1 MSDYDDDDVLE
12 DDVEED
18 DFDRLTE
25 NNEDE
30 PEGENLMDTMLE
42 DYQEIAELDQYE
54 QEGIDDTEYDH
65 DGGAKA
71 RADKEMEKR
80 DRAEMRRRLAR
91 SKAGERRGMILPSS
105 DEEDEDEDSDSASAD
120 VGFSRRRAK
129 RRRMGGDPGDG
140 DDDGDDDDLPA
151 EDLNAEKLQK
161 STEVHENS
169 RLGLMIMRA
178 FEHFLRTYRPDDWK
192 GDNPYYVDSM
202 QRMAEETSQTLTIRY
217 IPDLM
222 HAHPVLAQWIAEAPE
237 KIIPLLTQVAQDMA
251 ETKFETY
258 RGDHHMKREIFVRFM
273 GFPVVDDIRE
283 LRCSHIST
291 FVHVIGVVTRRSQV
305 YPELKTYYYN
315 CMKCSHTN
323 GPFAAPAGSDMEMPI
338 PKACVECESKGPFV
352 ICKEKTLYQNY
363 QRVMLQESPGNIPP
377 GRMPRSKEVILQSDL
392 VDTVRPGD
400 EVEVYGTYKAKYE
413 CGINVHHSFPVFHT
427 RLEANNIVRRND
439 VKLQQITD
447 EDHKEIIALSN
458 DEEIRERIIASMA
471 PSIYGEPHLKTALA
485 CAMFGAVPKVVA
497 GKHRIR
503 GDLNVLIMGDPG
515 LAKSQCLKYVNKTF
529 ERSVFT
535 TGKGA
540 SGVGLTAAVMKDR
553 ETGEWVLEG
562 GALVLA
568 DSGICLIDEFDKM
581 NDQDRTSIHEAMEQQ
596 SISISKAG
604 IITTLSARCA
614 VIAAANPIGGRYD
627 SQLTFSEN
635 VELTDPIL
643 SRFDIICV
651 LKDEVDAGKDEQLA
665 EFVVVSHMR
674 SHPTDPDTKI
684 KSRFEQARENAGK
697 KQIPQE
703 LLKKYILYARSQIM
717 PKVSDVDNAKISKF
731 YSEIRRESF
740 QTGGVPMTVRH
751 LESIVRIAEANARME
766 LREFVS
772 TRDVD
777 HAIATMLECFIQT
790 QKHQVAEKLRSRF
803 SRYLGASADQSTL
816 CKHLLEKELRRVSQL
831 AQLAFDYD
839 AASSPTVKQNIF
851 LSVAERHQVR
861 DAAVNFLRSEA
872 FTGPAPEYEFVER
885 PEDETQAAQA
895 PGDRLIRRIQ
905 T

>member
-1 MSDYDDDDVLE
+1 M
-12 DDVEED
+12 
-18 DFDRLTE
+18 
-25 NNEDE
+25 
-30 PEGENLMDTMLE
+30 
-42 DYQEIAELDQYE
+42 
-54 QEGIDDTEYDH
+54 
-65 DGGAKA
+65 
-71 RADKEMEKR
+71 
-80 DRAEMRRRLAR
+80 
-91 SKAGERRGMILPSS
+91 
-105 DEEDEDEDSDSASAD
+105 
-120 VGFSRRRAK
+120 
-129 RRRMGGDPGDG
+129 
-140 DDDGDDDDLPA
+140 
-151 EDLNAEKLQK
+151 
-161 STEVHENS
+161 
-169 RLGLMIMRA
+169 
-178 FEHFLRTYRPDDWK
+178 
-192 GDNPYYVDSM
+192 
-202 QRMAEETSQTLTIRY
+202 
-217 IPDLM
+217 
-222 HAHPVLAQWIAEAPE
+222 
-237 KIIPLLTQVAQDMA
+237 
-251 ETKFETY
+251 
-258 RGDHHMKREIFVRFM
+258 
-273 GFPVVDDIRE
+273 
-283 LRCSHIST
+283 
-291 FVHVIGVVTRRSQV
+291 
-305 YPELKTYYYN
+305 
-315 CMKCSHTN
+315 
-323 GPFAAPAGSDMEMPI
+323 
-338 PKACVECESKGPFV
+338 
-352 ICKEKTLYQNY
+352 
-363 QRVMLQESPGNIPP
+363 
-377 GRMPRSKEVILQSDL
+377 
-392 VDTVRPGD
+392 
-400 EVEVYGTYKAKYE
+400 
-413 CGINVHHSFPVFHT
+413 
-427 RLEANNIVRRND
+427 
-439 VKLQQITD
+439 
-447 EDHKEIIALSN
+447 
-458 DEEIRERIIASMA
+458 
-471 PSIYGEPHLKTALA
+471 
-485 CAMFGAVPKVVA
+485 AMFGGGQKVVA

-766 LREFVS
+766 LRDFVS
-772 TRDVD
+772 VRDVD

-790 QKHQVAEKLRSRF
+790 QKHQVAEKLRSKF
-803 SRYLGASADQSTL
+803 ARYLAASADQSSL
-816 CKHLLEKELRRVSQL
+816 CKHLLEKELQRVSRM
-831 AQLAFDYD
+831 AQLNMDYD
-839 AASSPTVKQNIF
+839 LASRPTVNQSVF
-851 LSVAERHQVR
+851 LRIAEKHQIK
-861 DAAVNFLRSEA
+861 DAANDFLKSAA
-872 FTGPAPEYEFVER
+872 FTGPTADYEFVDENPDDDNDRAPRER
-885 PEDETQAAQA
+885 LT
-895 PGDRLIRRIQ
+895 R
-905 T
+905 

>member
-1 MSDYDDDDVLE
+1 MNHTLTKTVEREFRTYE
-12 DDVEED
+12 D
-18 DFDRLTE
+18 T
-25 NNEDE
+25 
-30 PEGENLMDTMLE
+30 
-42 DYQEIAELDQYE
+42 AERDE
-54 QEGIDDTEYDH
+54 QEVRVAIH
-65 DGGAKA
+65 
-71 RADKEMEKR
+71 
-80 DRAEMRRRLAR
+80 
-91 SKAGERRGMILPSS
+91 
-105 DEEDEDEDSDSASAD
+105 
-120 VGFSRRRAK
+120 GF
-129 RRRMGGDPGDG
+129 
-140 DDDGDDDDLPA
+140 L
-151 EDLNAEKLQK
+151 
-161 STEVHENS
+161 VHENI
-169 RLGLMIMRA
+169 RDLQVQHLGKLVCV
-178 FEHFLRTYRPDDWK
+178 T
-192 GDNPYYVDSM
+192 
-202 QRMAEETSQTLTIRY
+202 
-217 IPDLM
+217 
-222 HAHPVLAQWIAEAPE
+222 
-237 KIIPLLTQVAQDMA
+237 
-251 ETKFETY
+251 
-258 RGDHHMKREIFVRFM
+258 
-273 GFPVVDDIRE
+273 
-283 LRCSHIST
+283 
-291 FVHVIGVVTRRSQV
+291 GVVTKRSQLNT
-305 YPELKTYYYN
+305 ELKRLFLR
-315 CMKCSHTN
+315 CGRCGFPS
-323 GPFAAPAGSDMEMPI
+323 GPFDVQEDKDLKPGSC
-338 PKACVECESKGPFV
+338 AECQSKGPCSV
-352 ICKEKTLYQNY
+352 DKELTLYGNHQKI
-363 QRVMLQESPGNIPP
+363 MLQESPGKVEP
-377 GRMPRSKEVILQSDL
+377 GKMPRSKEVILTGDM

-400 EVEVYGTYKAKYE
+400 EPNLT
-413 CGINVHHSFPVFHT
+413 GIYRCLYDLNSNARHCFPVYQTQIDAVH
-427 RLEANNIVRRND
+427 ARRKGD
-439 VKLQQITD
+439 LLLLQITD
-447 EDHKEIIALSN
+447 EEVAKIRDLAKSPN
-458 DEEIRERIIASMA
+458 VRERIINSIA
-471 PSIYGEPHLKTALA
+471 PSIYGMEHVKTGIALSMFGGMSKTA
-485 CAMFGAVPKVVA
+485 A
-497 GKHRIR
+497 GRHRIR
-503 GDLNVLIMGDPG
+503 GDINVLVVGDPG
-515 LAKSQCLKYVNKTF
+515 LAKSQFLKYVEQTSQ
-529 ERSVFT
+529 RAVYTS
-535 TGKGA
+535 GKGA
-540 SGVGLTAAVMKDR
+540 SAVGLTAAVTRD
-553 ETGEWVLEG
+553 EHGEFVLEG

-885 PEDETQAAQA
+885 PEDENQAAQA